1 MCGRFTLEFDLSA
14 SGQASR
20 CGRPADGFRS
30 VAATVCAE
38 CLPRVVAIRGM
49 RGTASRPTGE
59 SACLEVPVVVA
70 GVLGL
75 ADDVRRSASAEEV
88 VVLVGAGGEGG
99 EDLWA
104 D

>member
-1 MCGRFTLEFDLSA
+1 MRKIHAGIRSECEWPGEPLRQTCGRV
-14 SGQASR
+14 QV
-20 CGRPADGFRS
+20 CRS
-30 VAATVCAE
+30 TVCAE
-38 CLPRVVAIRGM
+38 CLPRVVAIRGK
-49 RGTASRPTGE
+49 RGTASSPTGE

-88 VVLVGAGGEGG
+88 VILVGVGGERG